1 MNMPR
6 VNGAPLLNRRQL
18 LGRGFGTTVALGGV
32 PALLAACG
40 DDEEETPQP
49 RAEPAVDTRPPAD
62 GEAIVGDVLDFAL
75 TSDEWEG
82 AFGFV
87 SMRLHEGVVDG
98 ESVWFVRTDASDET
112 FARREKLV
120 FAPRIASLSRDGL
133 SGELVVV
140 EDGPAVLSSRPGK
153 DDYTPAWRVRRGRW
167 SGTPRELSSLGDVR
181 AAERAGDLELE
192 DAGAVMNA
200 AVVKW
205 PGGQLAVD
213 RKLRK
218 YLEGGQLIET
228 PDTRSGEVKFKLHE
242 CFPNARYIVT
252 DHSIKPAADMTK
264 TVFAPGLHG
273 RPREA
278 GATGRTNVFMGG
290 VEGPGPMK
298 GQPSVFDSD
307 PGDPVWSLY
316 WDHFTYAWK
325 QDGRVRV
332 PRQGS
337 PHTR

>member
-133 SGELVVV
+133 SGEL
-140 EDGPAVLSSRPGK
+140 RPGR
-153 DDYTPAWRVRRGRW
+153 PA
-167 SGTPRELSSLGDVR
+167 
-181 AAERAGDLELE
+181 
-192 DAGAVMNA
+192 
-200 AVVKW
+200 
-205 PGGQLAVD
+205 
-213 RKLRK
+213 
-218 YLEGGQLIET
+218 QLIARTRCMTSSSGNGPNHPACAT
-228 PDTRSGEVKFKLHE
+228 PLRSNRMAAGCPLIPKCAHDSKL
-242 CFPNARYIVT
+242 A
-252 DHSIKPAADMTK
+252 S
-264 TVFAPGLHG
+264 
-273 RPREA
+273 
-278 GATGRTNVFMGG
+278 
-290 VEGPGPMK
+290 
-298 GQPSVFDSD
+298 
-307 PGDPVWSLY
+307 
-316 WDHFTYAWK
+316 
-325 QDGRVRV
+325 
-332 PRQGS
+332 
-337 PHTR
+337 